1 MRLGSERRS
10 RNNWAARQQRCWL
23 MPKSASIGRLEVLI
37 TALLFSTGG
46 AVIKAVSMTGWQVAA
61 FRSVIAAA
69 FLLLILPSARR
80 GWTWK
85 TLAVGAAYSGALI
98 SYVLANKLTTAA
110 STIFLYSTAPL
121 YILIL
126 GPLVLREPVRR
137 RDLLVM
143 AALAAGMSLFFLDVD
158 PVTASAPRPL
168 VGNLLAALGAFFWAL
183 VVVGL
188 RWLGRDQYPAR
199 SSSVAAVVAGN
210 LIAAVVCLPMAF
222 PVAASTSTNWLLI
235 SYLGVVQ
242 VGLAYVI
249 FTRAL
254 ARLPALEVSL
264 LLLIEPVL
272 NPLWAWLAHGEIPG
286 LGARLGGLLILL
298 ATAVASLLGAR
309 QSGGSSSTTGQ

>member
-1 MRLGSERRS
+1 MLRS
-10 RNNWAARQQRCWL
+10 T
-23 MPKSASIGRLEVLI
+23 SIGRLEVLV

-46 AVIKAVSMTGWQVAA
+46 AVIKSVSMTGWQVAG
-61 FRSVIAAA
+61 FRSAVAAT
-69 FLLLILPSARR
+69 FLLLALPSARK
-80 GWTWK
+80 GWTWR

-137 RDLLVM
+137 KDLLVM
-143 AALAAGMSLFFLDVD
+143 LALSFGMSLFFLDVD

-168 VGNLLAALGAFFWAL
+168 AGNALAALGGFFWAL

-188 RWLGRDQYPAR
+188 RWLGREQFPAQGG
-199 SSSVAAVVAGN
+199 SVAAVVAGN
-210 LIAAVVCLPMAF
+210 LTAALVCLPMAL
-222 PVAASTSTNWLLI
+222 PVTASTPTDWGLI
-235 SYLGVVQ
+235 VYLGVVQ
-242 VGLAYVI
+242 VGLAYVV

-254 ARLPALEVSL
+254 GRLPALEVSL

-272 NPLWAWLAHGEIPG
+272 NPLWAWWVHGETPG
-286 LGARLGGLLILL
+286 LGAKLGGVLILV
-298 ATAVASLLGAR
+298 ATAAASWSGSR
-309 QSGGSSSTTGQ
+309 QAAGSSSTTGQ

>member
-1 MRLGSERRS
+1 ML
-10 RNNWAARQQRCWL
+10 
-23 MPKSASIGRLEVLI
+23 KSTSVGRLEVFL

-46 AVIKAVSMTGWQVAA
+46 AVIKSVSMTGWQVAG
-61 FRSVIAAA
+61 FRSAVAAA
-69 FLLLILPSARR
+69 FLLLAMPSARR
-80 GWTWK
+80 GWTWR
-85 TLAVGAAYSGALI
+85 TLAVGCAYSGALI

-137 RDLLVM
+137 KDLMVM

-168 VGNLLAALGAFFWAL
+168 VGNLVASLGGFFWAL

-188 RWLGRDQYPAR
+188 RWLGRGQHSAQGG
-199 SSSVAAVVAGN
+199 SVAAVVVGN
-210 LIAAVVCLPMAF
+210 LMAALVCLPMAL
-222 PVAASTSTNWLLI
+222 PVGSTSSVDWWLI
-235 SYLGVVQ
+235 AYLGIIQ

-254 ARLPALEVSL
+254 GRLPALEVSL

-272 NPLWAWLAHGEIPG
+272 NPLWAWLVHGETPG

-298 ATAVASLLGAR
+298 ATASASLVGGR
-309 QSGGSSSTTGQ
+309 QVAESSTTTGQ

>member
-1 MRLGSERRS
+1 MLRS
-10 RNNWAARQQRCWL
+10 T
-23 MPKSASIGRLEVLI
+23 SIGRLEVFL

-46 AVIKAVSMTGWQVAA
+46 AVIKAVSMTGWQVAG
-61 FRSVIAAA
+61 FRSLVAAV
-69 FLLLILPSARR
+69 FLLLVMPSARR
-80 GWTWK
+80 GWTWR

-137 RDLLVM
+137 RDLMVM
-143 AALAAGMSLFFLDVD
+143 LALAAGMSLFFLDVD

-168 VGNLLAALGAFFWAL
+168 VGNLVASLGGFFWAL

-188 RWLGRDQYPAR
+188 RWLGREQ
-199 SSSVAAVVAGN
+199 SSTEGGSVAAVVAGN
-210 LIAAVVCLPMAF
+210 LIAALVCLPMAV
-222 PVAASTSTNWLLI
+222 PVGTNSSADWLMI
-235 SYLGVVQ
+235 AYLGVVQ

-254 ARLPALEVSL
+254 GRLPALEVSL

-272 NPLWAWLAHGEIPG
+272 NPLWAWLVHGETPG
-286 LGARLGGLLILL
+286 LGARLGGLLILM
-298 ATAVASLLGAR
+298 ATAAASVVGSR
-309 QSGGSSSTTGQ
+309 QEEHSSAITGQ